1 MVNEKKEYPIIEF
14 KNDDLGGALSITF
27 QHNYP
32 VTQDDVDRRRWIA
45 QQRIS
50 QRLGKKVP
58 LEEITVRPGIG
69 ESYEAITRF
78 RVKHGQPLYIG
89 LKGVHSGD
97 PLALPKLVASLDRY
111 RGENALGRVQNG
123 LVEYAISGLREI
135 IERGE
140 VK

>member
-1 MVNEKKEYPIIEF
+1 MVNERKEYPIIEF
-14 KNDDLGGALSITF
+14 DNDNLGRALRICF
-27 QHNYP
+27 QHNSP
-32 VTQDDVDRRRWIA
+32 VTQDDVNWRRWVA

-50 QRLGKKVP
+50 QRLGKEVP
-58 LEEITVRPGIG
+58 LEEIIVRPGIG
-69 ESYEAITRF
+69 ESYEAITCF

-111 RGENALGRVQNG
+111 RGENALGRVQAG

-135 IERGE
+135 VERGE